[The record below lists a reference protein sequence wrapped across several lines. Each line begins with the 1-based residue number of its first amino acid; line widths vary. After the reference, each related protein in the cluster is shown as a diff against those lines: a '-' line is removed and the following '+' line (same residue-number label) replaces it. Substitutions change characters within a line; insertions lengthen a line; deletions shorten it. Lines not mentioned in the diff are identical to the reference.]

1 MTTANAQTMLQ
12 FASKRINKLENLL
25 VQSELMVR
33 QYQNVADVLGQ
44 TLCGMALEAGM
55 RGDQHFSQFRALP
68 PPFIEADILEVIR
81 IMETAPERQEEK
93 LIHVER
99 G

>member
-1 MTTANAQTMLQ
+1 MTPNAQTMLQ
-12 FASKRINKLENLL
+12 FASKRISKLETLL
-25 VQSELMVR
+25 VQSDLTIR

-55 RGDQHFSQFRALP
+55 RGAERYSQFHVLP
-68 PPFIEADILEVIR
+68 PPFIESDILEVIR
-81 IMETAPERQEEK
+81 IMEAAPERQEEK
-93 LIHVER
+93 LISVER